1 VKIAGSTPG
10 RRWLFVSLL
19 AATAVLIALPIAWL
33 RTRPTPRHDCM
44 ISLGL
49 GHSRMD
55 YTTRFG
61 CERTTQAISRGGWQ
75 ARSLPATASVK
86 GFQISC
92 RLHYTKDEDTLIVYR
107 RHSDAVGYEFC
118 KSMAANGW
126 VVDYL
131 PPYTLQS
138 SPN

>member
-1 VKIAGSTPG
+1 
-10 RRWLFVSLL
+10 
-19 AATAVLIALPIAWL
+19 
-33 RTRPTPRHDCM
+33 M

-49 GHSRMD
+49 GDSRMD
-55 YTTRFG
+55 YAMRFS
-61 CERTTQAISRGGWQ
+61 CERTTQAINRGGWE

-92 RLHYTKDEDTLIVYR
+92 RLHYQKDGDTLIVYR
-107 RHSDAVGYEFC
+107 RHSDALGHEFC
-118 KSMAANGW
+118 TNMAATGW

-138 SPN
+138 NSN